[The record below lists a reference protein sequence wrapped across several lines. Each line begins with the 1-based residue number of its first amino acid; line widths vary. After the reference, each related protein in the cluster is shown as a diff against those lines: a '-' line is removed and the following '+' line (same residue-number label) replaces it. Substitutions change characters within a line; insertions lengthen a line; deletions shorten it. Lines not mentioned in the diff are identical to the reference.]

1 MTREQLELIADALQ
15 SSKDNAEKEA
25 NLFEVKA
32 ERPALVTYLRSE
44 LIPKLD
50 EAYKIV
56 RAKYYAANDD
66 KQSF

>member
-1 MTREQLELIADALQ
+1 MTKKQLELIADALH

-25 NLFEVKA
+25 NLFEMKA
-32 ERPALVTYLRSE
+32 ERPALVKYLQSE
-44 LIPKLD
+44 LIPKLE

-56 RAKYYAANDD
+56 RAEYYTANDD

>member
-1 MTREQLELIADALQ
+1 LTKKQLELIVDALH

-25 NLFEVKA
+25 NLFEIKA
-32 ERPALVTYLRSE
+32 ERPALIKYLRSE

-56 RAKYYAANDD
+56 RAEYYTANDD

>member
-1 MTREQLELIADALQ
+1 MTKEQLELIADALQ

-25 NLFEVKA
+25 NLLEAKM
-32 ERPALVTYLRSE
+32 ERPAMVTYLRDE

-56 RAKYYAANDD
+56 RIKLP
-66 KQSF
+66 F

>member
-1 MTREQLELIADALQ
+1 MTKEQLELIADALQ

-25 NLFEVKA
+25 KLFEAKM
-32 ERPALVTYLRSE
+32 ERPAMVTYLRNE

-56 RAKYYAANDD
+56 RIKYYTAKGA
-66 KQSF
+66 

>member
-1 MTREQLELIADALQ
+1 MTKKQLELIADALQ

-25 NLFEVKA
+25 NLFEIKA
-32 ERPALVTYLRSE
+32 ERPALIKYLQNE

-56 RAKYYAANDD
+56 RAEYYTANDD

>member
-1 MTREQLELIADALQ
+1 MTKKQLELIVDALH

-25 NLFEVKA
+25 NLFEIKA
-32 ERPALVTYLRSE
+32 ERPALIKYLRSE

-56 RAKYYAANDD
+56 RAEYYTANDD